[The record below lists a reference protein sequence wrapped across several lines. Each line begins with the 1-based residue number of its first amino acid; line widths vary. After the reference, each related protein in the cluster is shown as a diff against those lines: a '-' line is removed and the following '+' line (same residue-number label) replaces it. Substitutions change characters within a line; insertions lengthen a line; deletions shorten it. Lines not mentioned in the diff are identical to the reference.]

1 MLKMVSKTGKETTT
15 GKDDKKSVTMTSAI
29 TKPAAISAVSKK
41 IAQSTP
47 AKSTTISKS
56 VNASR
61 AQIKTSLTPQE
72 QEEQRKRIE
81 RLKAARP
88 SNQASST
95 AKTPKKTT
103 SASSRSDKAPKKAS
117 VTPSRKHNAVSAV
130 SEPVSA
136 APAKAPVKKLN
147 FREIMKQAEQVDSEK
162 LKMKMKV
169 KTHEKEK
176 TNTGSQPSGRMSSTA
191 AASRNRVGSA
201 SIRSDP
207 ISRRPNNSTP
217 ITSASRKI
225 SEPISSAS
233 RAKKGLEV
241 AASSKNLKK
250 SEPISRKASTNSSSS
265 RSGGTASKSMMSESK
280 PARPVSRTPAPL
292 AQPMQK
298 LVDKRKRKAEMTR
311 QTYYDEDD
319 ESLDDFI
326 VDDEEEDDYGRDSRS
341 RRYEDED
348 EGYDRDEIWKM
359 FNRGKRRADFVIDND
374 DDSDMEA
381 TGAELFREEQRSLRV
396 AREEDEAEE
405 RELKRRAEE
414 KKRRKLRQQ

>member
-15 GKDDKKSVTMTSAI
+15 GKDDKKPVTMTSAI
-29 TKPAAISAVSKK
+29 TKPAAISAMSKK

-47 AKSTTISKS
+47 AKTTTISKS
-56 VNASR
+56 GNASR
-61 AQIKTSLTPQE
+61 AQVKTSLTPQE

-88 SNQASST
+88 SNQASLA

-103 SASSRSDKAPKKAS
+103 SASSRSDKTPKKAS
-117 VTPSRKHNAVSAV
+117 VTSSRKHNAVSTV
-130 SEPVSA
+130 SAPVSA
-136 APAKAPVKKLN
+136 APTKAPVKKLN

-176 TNTGSQPSGRMSSTA
+176 TSTGPQSSGRIPSTA
-191 AASRNRVGSA
+191 AASRSRVGST

-233 RAKKGLEV
+233 RAKKGLES
-241 AASSKNLKK
+241 AASSKILKK
-250 SEPISRKASTNSSSS
+250 SEPISRKASSNSSSS
-265 RSGGTASKSMMSESK
+265 RSGGTTSKTMKSESK

-298 LVDKRKRKAEMTR
+298 LMDKRKRKAEQTR
-311 QTYYDEDD
+311 QAYYDEDD

-326 VDDEEEDDYGRDSRS
+326 VDDEEDDYGRDNRS